1 MFGLTVEKL
10 FLVILLAALVFGPH
24 RLPEAA
30 RALAQ
35 VLRRARGAIEA
46 GRDRVIAETGLRQED
61 WRELD
66 PRQYDP
72 RRIVREALAA
82 PDVPAVDAAA
92 DPATSAPIRWR
103 IEGTS
108 AHPRRVRVWETQPS
122 SEARGPDPAPR

>member
-1 MFGLTVEKL
+1 VLGLTVEKL
-10 FLVILLAALVFGPH
+10 LLVILLAALVFGPH

-30 RALAQ
+30 RTLAQ
-35 VLRRARGAIEA
+35 FVRRTRDAIET

-72 RRIVREALAA
+72 RRIVREALTA
-82 PDVPAVDAAA
+82 PDVLTVAAAA

-108 AHPRRVRVWETQPS
+108 AHPRRVEVRETQPS
-122 SEARGPDPAPR
+122 SEGDV

>member
-10 FLVILLAALVFGPH
+10 FLVILLATLVLGPH

-35 VLRRARGAIEA
+35 FLRRTRGAIEA

-66 PRQYDP
+66 PRRYDP
-72 RRIVREALAA
+72 RRIVREALTA
-82 PDVPAVDAAA
+82 PDVPTVTAAA
-92 DPATSAPIRWR
+92 DPAKSTPITWR

-108 AHPRRVRVWETQPS
+108 AHPRRVRVRQTQPS
-122 SEARGPDPAPR
+122 GEGDL